1 MTFQEQILQ
10 GIPNQLPA
18 IKPFES
24 NINHAPKRKEILSS
38 DEKKL
43 ALQNALRYFN
53 PKHHQELLPEFKYE
67 LETFGRIYMYRFR
80 PDYEMKA
87 RPISDY
93 PGQSEQAKAIMLM
106 IQNNLDYA
114 VAQHPHELITYGGNG
129 AVFQNWAQYLL
140 TMQYLATM
148 TNDQTLAMYSGH
160 PMGLFPSHP
169 EAPRVVV
176 TNGMVIPNYSK
187 PDDWEK
193 MNALGVSQYGQM
205 TAGSYMYIGP
215 QGIVHGTTIT
225 VLNGFRKIKN
235 HQKEGYL

>member
-1 MTFQEQILQ
+1 MTFKEQIQQ
-10 GIPNQLPA
+10 GIPSILPPV
-18 IKPFES
+18 KTYELD
-24 NINHAPKRKEILSS
+24 INHAPKRKEILS
-38 DEKKL
+38 DEEKKL
-43 ALQNALRYFN
+43 ALRNALRYFDAS
-53 PKHHQELLPEFKYE
+53 HHAILAKEFLEELNTY
-67 LETFGRIYMYRFR
+67 GRIYMYRFR

-87 RPISDY
+87 RPISEY
-93 PGQSEQAKAIMLM
+93 PGKSEQAKAIMLM

-140 TMQYLATM
+140 TMKYLSEM
-148 TNDQTLAMYSGH
+148 TDEQTLTMYSGH
-160 PMGLFPSHP
+160 PMGLFPSHK

-215 QGIVHGTTIT
+215 QGIVHGTTLT
-225 VLNGFRKIKN
+225 LQNASRKYLNK
-235 HQKEGYL
+235 